1 MVVESSS
8 SARGTQESMA
18 FAQRS
23 LENSLSLQVIMD
35 SLSASQ
41 GSVEHLLLM
50 QWVMELYRATKSRV
64 ENVLFPE
71 SPRSVVS
78 QIFFSGCSYSQE
90 YIGSKFGLHVLS
102 LGV

>member
-41 GSVEHLLLM
+41 GSVEHLLLNAIGYGTV
-50 QWVMELYRATKSRV
+50 Q
-64 ENVLFPE
+64 
-71 SPRSVVS
+71 
-78 QIFFSGCSYSQE
+78 SY
-90 YIGSKFGLHVLS
+90 KK
-102 LGV
+102 